1 MNTATITTNTTAEG
15 LAALVA
21 SATHAG
27 ATHAHVL
34 KTGGKRAGVVP
45 LAELDATYRGVD
57 ATVTFGTKR
66 NGLPFEPLT
75 LPENKVTLPP
85 TPKKAAG
92 VSVATTRPKV
102 QKEDTLAP
110 DVVPTQVGEKSSS
123 NLPAGT
129 GFMAMIDKLLLDV
142 DERIGVVEGFP
153 RSRHS
158 ATEAHAIVLKAFPQ
172 KDPASVKKIIK
183 VRPRHLEKQK
193 GNLGF
198 DDVKNPAPRWRF
210 VGPGKTYDSPE
221 RLVTEMIKAKKK
233 KDAEILVRV
242 GRLFPSCTKID
253 ALFLAG
259 ARTALAKTEQVKL
272 PADQVRKA
280 KEEARV
286 RVAKKTT
293 NKSV

>member
-1 MNTATITTNTTAEG
+1 MTTATITTNTTAEG

-27 ATHAHVL
+27 ATHARVL
-34 KTGGKRAGVVP
+34 KTGGKRAGIVP

-66 NGLPFEPLT
+66 DGLPFEPLA
-75 LPENKVTLPP
+75 LPESKISLSP
-85 TPKKAAG
+85 TPQKVAG
-92 VSVATTRPKV
+92 V
-102 QKEDTLAP
+102 
-110 DVVPTQVGEKSSS
+110 QVGEKSSS
-123 NLPAGT
+123 NRPAGT
-129 GFMAMIDKLLLDV
+129 GFMAMIDKFLLDV
-142 DERIGVVEGFP
+142 DEKAGIINGFP
-153 RSRHS
+153 RSKHS
-158 ATEAHAIVLKAFPQ
+158 AAEVHAIVFKAFPQ
-172 KDPASVKKIIK
+172 KDSTSVMKIIK

-193 GNLGF
+193 GGLGF

-233 KDAEILVRV
+233 DAEILVRV
-242 GRLFPSCTKID
+242 GRLFPSCTKIN
-253 ALFLAG
+253 ALFLAS
-259 ARTALAKTEQVKL
+259 ARTALAKTERVKL

-280 KEEARV
+280 KEEARA

-293 NKSV
+293 NKSS